1 MRGIGNGN
9 APSALYGLAT
19 STLSEF
25 MRIIRMAAAIGIL
38 ACVAGCG
45 KAGPPGPKG
54 DAGPPGP
61 AGPIGA
67 AGPAGL
73 QGPPGPQ
80 GEPGAA
86 GQSASIRVI
95 RQPCLT
101 GACTAQ
107 CNANEVLV
115 TAYCGTARRAA
126 KFLTESSVSCGVVP
140 NPANSPLVAVCA
152 ASGQ

>member
-1 MRGIGNGN
+1 
-9 APSALYGLAT
+9 
-19 STLSEF
+19 

-54 DAGPPGP
+54 DAGPAGP
-61 AGPIGA
+61 AGPMGEAGA
-67 AGPAGL
+67 AGLPGPPGL
-73 QGPPGPQ
+73 QGPPGP
-80 GEPGAA
+80 A

-107 CNANEVLV
+107 CNVNEVLV

-126 KFLTESSVSCGVVP
+126 KFLSENSASCGVVP

-152 ASGQ
+152 ATSGQ

>member
-1 MRGIGNGN
+1 MHIIG
-9 APSALYGLAT
+9 
-19 STLSEF
+19 
-25 MRIIRMAAAIGIL
+25 IIRMAAAIVIL

-45 KAGPPGPKG
+45 QAGPPGPKG

-61 AGPIGA
+61 AGPMGE

-73 QGPPGPQ
+73 QGPAGPQ
-80 GEPGAA
+80 GAPGSP

-107 CNANEVLV
+107 CNVSEVLV
-115 TAYCGTARRAA
+115 TAYCGPTRRAA
-126 KFLTESSVSCGVVP
+126 KFLTENSASCGVVP
-140 NPANSPLVAVCA
+140 SPANSPLVAVCA
-152 ASGQ
+152 AASGP